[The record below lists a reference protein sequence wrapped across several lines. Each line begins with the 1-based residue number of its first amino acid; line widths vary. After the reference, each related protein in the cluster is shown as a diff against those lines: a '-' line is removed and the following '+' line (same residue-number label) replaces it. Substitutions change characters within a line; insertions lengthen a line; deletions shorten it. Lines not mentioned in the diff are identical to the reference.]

1 MNCGT
6 KFWLI
11 FDTIQETI
19 SIVIVSTIRDM
30 VIYWEWSI
38 LKYTWFWNYA
48 WCYHTLLW
56 YEYAKPIVVIFAAEV
71 IVLIFLIKCVIFF
84 LHIPTMEYF
93 YLSRKC
99 YKISFLIFILEKI
112 WYVIES
118 GTEITT
124 YFISIIWC
132 TYQSNQYMRSFPFMV
147 ECYKFPLVDESLFW
161 DILSFCQLQDSADNN
176 NHFS

>member
-1 MNCGT
+1 
-6 KFWLI
+6 
-11 FDTIQETI
+11 
-19 SIVIVSTIRDM
+19 M
-30 VIYWEWSI
+30 VNYWEWSI
-38 LKYTWFWNYA
+38 LKITWFWNYT

-112 WYVIES
+112 WYMIES

-124 YFISIIWC
+124 HIL
-132 TYQSNQYMRSFPFMV
+132 YQSFDALINPISTWEVFPFMV
-147 ECYKFPLVDESLFW
+147 ECYKFPLMDESLFW
-161 DILSFCQLQDSADNN
+161 DILSFCQLQDSADKN